1 MDIKTAFLYGQIDR
15 ELYITMPEGFHEY
28 IGVPKHF
35 SLKLKKPI
43 YGLKLAPRFWHE
55 LLAGVLRDFGLTRL
69 FADPCLSFKYNQDG
83 RFALMVL
90 FHVDDLII
98 AGISMPEIDVLKTT
112 LKLRFQ
118 MDDIGRLDFCL
129 GIRVERIAPDQLHL
143 HQRKYI
149 EEVLDRC
156 YHFSTLY
163 GNALQI
169 SVGLR
174 YPDYA
179 I

>member
-1 MDIKTAFLYGQIDR
+1 MGKRLLLFLRND
-15 ELYITMPEGFHEY
+15 L
-28 IGVPKHF
+28 
-35 SLKLKKPI
+35 SS
-43 YGLKLAPRFWHE
+43 
-55 LLAGVLRDFGLTRL
+55 VLRRSC
-69 FADPCLSFKYNQDG
+69 ADPCLSFKYNQDG

-129 GIRVERIAPDQLHL
+129 GIHVERIAPDQLHL

-156 YHFSTLY
+156 YHFSTL
-163 GNALQI
+163 
-169 SVGLR
+169 
-174 YPDYA
+174 
-179 I
+179 